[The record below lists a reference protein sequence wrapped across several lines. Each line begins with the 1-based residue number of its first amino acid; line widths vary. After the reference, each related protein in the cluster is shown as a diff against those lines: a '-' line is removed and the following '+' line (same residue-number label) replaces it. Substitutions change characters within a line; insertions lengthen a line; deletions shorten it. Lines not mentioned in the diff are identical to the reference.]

1 MKTAILLVLTL
12 ALAMAAQ
19 AYSGAFASSPPLPG
33 GPSSNTVTNFDIDTR
48 NGNNPD
54 TIDTNLDYV
63 YRVIIESATPLKSNM
78 LITENPSSGQSNP
91 GSFSFSVPQRMQDE
105 LVTATIYFWG
115 PDQPTLTIDHIHQG
129 ELSETLTAARAD
141 PPQTDAQG
149 RVLWVITTTSF
160 SEFIP
165 HGSGAPP
172 RSNLP
177 FIIYAALV
185 MLASTSAIV
194 LFRTN

>member
-1 MKTAILLVLTL
+1 MRTATLIIIAALLAT
-12 ALAMAAQ
+12 ASH
-19 AYSGAFASSPPLPG
+19 AYSGAFASTPPLAG
-33 GPSSNTVTNFDIDTR
+33 GPNSNTVTNFDIDTR
-48 NGNNPD
+48 NGNNPA
-54 TIDTNLDYV
+54 TINTNLDYV
-63 YRVIIESATPLKSNM
+63 YQVIIESATPLKSNM

-115 PDQPTLTIDHIHQG
+115 PNQATLTIDHIHQG
-129 ELSETLTAARAD
+129 DLTETLTATRTE

-165 HGSGAPP
+165 TGNGTPP
-172 RSNLP
+172 KDNLP
-177 FIIYAALV
+177 FAIYTALV
-185 MLASTSAIV
+185 ILASTSAAI